1 MLVLTRFMPT
11 TTSGAVMKKS
21 FVSLLLLLSTLPAA
35 ATQPSGAVYGGSL
48 YLANP
53 AFPAGVTFIGR
64 SAADTHSYS
73 SYVQGSEFIL
83 TLINHS
89 SRYTYQSGSP
99 GRNPDGRAHAYV
111 IYNYQGFGT
120 ALVAFE
126 DQYGGGDNDFN
137 DALFLVTNVSATPPQ
152 LPPPVVQPAYPYP
165 PAAYPYPY
173 PGYPSRWAPSAKTC
187 VPYYK
192 GYPASGCVAW

>member
-1 MLVLTRFMPT
+1 
-11 TTSGAVMKKS
+11 MKK
-21 FVSLLLLLSTLPAA
+21 FLVSLLLLLSTLPAT

-53 AFPAGVTFIGR
+53 AFPAGVTFVSR
-64 SAADTHSYS
+64 STAATHSYS
-73 SYVQGSEFIL
+73 SYVQGYEFVL
-83 TLINHS
+83 TVTNQT
-89 SRYTYQSGSP
+89 RGYTYQSGSP

-111 IYNYQGFGT
+111 IYNYQGIGT

-137 DALFLVTNVSATPPQ
+137 DAVFLVTNVSASPP
-152 LPPPVVQPAYPYP
+152 LPPPVVIPTHPYPAYPYP
-165 PAAYPYPY
+165 AYPV
-173 PGYPSRWAPSAKTC
+173 YPSKPIKPC

-192 GYPASGCVAW
+192 GYPASGCVSW

>member
-1 MLVLTRFMPT
+1 
-11 TTSGAVMKKS
+11 MKKL
-21 FVSLLLLLSTLPAA
+21 FVSLLLIASSLPAA

-48 YLANP
+48 YIINP
-53 AFPAGVTFIGR
+53 ALPVNVSFIGR
-64 SAADTHSYS
+64 SADDTHSYS
-73 SYVQGSEFIL
+73 SYVQGNEFVL

-89 SRYTYQSGSP
+89 SRYTYQSGNS

-111 IYNYQGFGT
+111 IYGHQGFGT

-137 DALFLVTNVSATPPQ
+137 DAVFLVTNVGASPT
-152 LPPPVVQPAYPYP
+152 LPPPVVIPTHPYPAYPAYPYP
-165 PAAYPYPY
+165 AYPV
-173 PGYPSRWAPSAKTC
+173 YPSKPIKPC